1 MEGMKCT
8 QIKLFIMKAW
18 ENMISVQFY
27 RKSGENSNLSCR
39 FPHSRIHGCEQFTLI
54 ELLIVIAIIAILAAM
69 LLLSTYLSRRFVT
82 PISRSLQA
90 IREQTPG
97 EHPSGISEIDELLA
111 FVRRKT
117 APRLRNVINGT
128 GVVIHTNMGRSVLAR
143 SAQEAV
149 RRVISGY
156 CNLELDLHSGGR
168 GSRYVIID
176 ELLQRLTGA
185 EAAMVVNNNAA
196 AVLLVLDT
204 FCKGGEVIVSRGE
217 LVEIGGSFRI
227 PEVME
232 KSGARLREVG
242 ATNRCHLH
250 DYAAAINEDTRALMR
265 VHTSNYRIV
274 GFHSAVPLPD
284 LAALAREHGLPVI
297 EDLGSGS
304 FMDFSS
310 VGLPNEPTVPEVVAG
325 GADVVTFS
333 GDKVLGGPQCGLIV
347 GSRERIEALKKNP
360 LIRALRCDK
369 LTMAALEAT
378 LRLYC
383 EPERARREIPT
394 LRDICRDPKDLA
406 RAARSLAARL
416 RRALGPACRISLRPD
431 VSRVGGGAFPERDL
445 PTTLVCLEPAAMSA
459 TALKQALLE
468 TTPPVLGRLEEGS
481 FCLDP
486 RTLLPEDL
494 PRLTALLKQLL
505 AG

>member
-1 MEGMKCT
+1 MNELLRAIPKVT
-8 QIKLFIMKAW
+8 ELYDLPEVSDLREHYASS
-18 ENMISVQFY
+18 SVTEWIRTVLEQL
-27 RKSGENSNLSCR
+27 RSAILSGEVTTLPTLEELGDRICR
-39 FPHSRIHGCEQFTLI
+39 
-54 ELLIVIAIIAILAAM
+54 VAA
-69 LLLSTYLSRRFVT
+69 RE
-82 PISRSLQA
+82 SL
-90 IREQTPG
+90 
-97 EHPSGISEIDELLA
+97 PS
-111 FVRRKT
+111 
-117 APRLRNVINGT
+117 LRPVINAT
-128 GVVIHTNMGRSVLAR
+128 GVILHTNLGRGCLSDRAADAVYDIAR
-143 SAQEAV
+143 GYSTLEYNVEA
-149 RRVISGY
+149 G
-156 CNLELDLHSGGR
+156 HR
-168 GSRYVIID
+168 GSRHDHV
-176 ELLQRLTGA
+176 EKLLCRLTGA
-185 EAAMVVNNNAA
+185 ESAMVVNNNAA
-196 AVLLVLDT
+196 AVMLILSTLAQ
-204 FCKGGEVIVSRGE
+204 GGEVITSRGE
-217 LVEIGGSFRI
+217 LVEIGGSFRVPDI
-227 PEVME
+227 ME
-232 KSGARLREVG
+232 LCGCHLREVG
-242 ATNRCHLH
+242 TTNKTHLS
-250 DYAAAINEDTRALMR
+250 DYERAIGEQTRALLK

-360 LIRALRCDK
+360 LTRALRCDK

-445 PTTLVCLEPAAMSA
+445 PTTLVCLKPAAMSA
-459 TALKQALLE
+459 TALKQALLD
-468 TTPPVLGRLEEGS
+468 TTPPVLGRLEERS

-494 PRLTALLKQLL
+494 PRLTALLKRLL